1 MCHKHSCHRERIEWA
16 THHRKAFCLSVSQG
30 CCMSHNFPFKD
41 NTHAQFLFCL
51 IVLVLRK
58 KRNKTVTLSR
68 PPFYLERKW
77 MDQRLTRQ
85 NRYQALGNHG
95 VRSSSYLVLLAILN
109 SAQRLWEVIARI
121 NSTFCSAKKCI
132 WVACVRN
139 LDVGDAKRIL
149 SKYYG
154 KPTLV

>member
-1 MCHKHSCHRERIEWA
+1 MHVAKCHKHSCDRERIEWA
-16 THHRKAFCLSVSQG
+16 THHREAFRLLVSQG
-30 CCMSHNFPFKD
+30 CCMSHNFLFKD

-58 KRNKTVTLSR
+58 KRNKTVII
-68 PPFYLERKW
+68 YLERKW
-77 MDQRLTRQ
+77 MDQQLVWQ
-85 NRYQALGNHG
+85 NRYRALGNHG
-95 VRSSSYLVLLAILN
+95 VPLSSYLVLLAILN

-154 KPTLV
+154 KTTLV